1 MASVQRTYTIVFTPD
16 HESGGFLVACP
27 ALPSLV
33 THGET
38 LERAREMAKDAI
50 EGYLAVLRDQG
61 ENIPAGEPPILE
73 EVTVSV
79 AAE

>member
-1 MASVQRTYTIVFTPD
+1 M
-16 HESGGFLVACP
+16 VACP
-27 ALPSLV
+27 ALPGLV

-38 LERAREMAKDAI
+38 LEQAREMAKDAI

-61 ENIPAGEPPILE
+61 EDIPEGEPPILE
-73 EVTVSV
+73 EITVSL